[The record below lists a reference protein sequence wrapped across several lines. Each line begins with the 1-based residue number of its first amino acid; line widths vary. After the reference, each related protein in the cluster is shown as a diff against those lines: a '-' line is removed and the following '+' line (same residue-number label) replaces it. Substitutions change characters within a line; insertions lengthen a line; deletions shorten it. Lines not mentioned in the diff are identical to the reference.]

1 MMLHRWSR
9 TAPQIVGASRPLVC
23 RPLRGQRAPLTR
35 ALRAYI
41 SACLARS
48 ARIQLRLCMGREA
61 SRVVLGLPV
70 GSSWAS
76 RG

>member
-1 MMLHRWSR
+1 MMLHWWSR
-9 TAPQIVGASRPLVC
+9 TAPQLVGAARPLVS

-41 SACLARS
+41 SACLARC
-48 ARIQLRLCMGREA
+48 ARIQLRLCMGREC
-61 SRVVLGLPV
+61 SGVL
-70 GSSWAS
+70 

>member
-23 RPLRGQRAPLTR
+23 LPLRGQRAPLTR
-35 ALRAYI
+35 ALRAYF

-48 ARIQLRLCMGREA
+48 ARIHLRLCMGREC
-61 SRVVLGLPV
+61 SGVL
-70 GSSWAS
+70 